1 MTGSKFA
8 QYRDLP
14 RLAGSGRL
22 IVSFLGRFPTSMVV
36 IGNLTLVTVTT
47 GSVASASIT
56 SASLAIANGIG
67 QPVTGRLS
75 DKLGQ
80 RGPVL
85 IASLL
90 NALFCIIHVYA
101 ATAGAPLSVLV
112 VLAALIGVTTAP
124 VGALAR
130 VRWYHLAQQPPQLA
144 AALSWESMIDE
155 MGFVLGPAL
164 VGILS
169 SMISPYLPLLISAS
183 LALTCGVGF
192 ALSKNAV
199 GPQVDSETGASP
211 ALSTVAKSVA
221 VCLVGMAALG
231 MFFGS
236 TQTSTTAAAN
246 AMGNESLAGLIYAAL
261 GFGSAITSIGAV
273 ALPDT
278 FSLRSRI
285 ICGGIGLAVGSVGC
299 TFATSFIQLA
309 ILIFLTGMAIG
320 PASVAIFTLAGELSP
335 KGGDA
340 LAVTL
345 LGAINILGVATANA
359 ITGQLVE
366 ANWVWGYLFTAGCGL
381 LLTFGTLLSSS
392 KQVR

>member
-1 MTGSKFA
+1 
-8 QYRDLP
+8 
-14 RLAGSGRL
+14 
-22 IVSFLGRFPTSMVV
+22 MVV
-36 IGNLTLVTVTT
+36 IGNLTLITVTT
-47 GSVASASIT
+47 GSVATASIT
-56 SASLAIANGIG
+56 SAALAIANGIG

-80 RGPVL
+80 RWPLL

-90 NALFCIIHVYA
+90 NALFCVVHVYA
-101 ATAGAPLSVLV
+101 ATAGAPVSLLV
-112 VLAALIGVTTAP
+112 ALAALIGVTTAP

-130 VRWYHLAQQPPQLA
+130 VRWYHLAKRPPQLA

-169 SMISPYLPLLISAS
+169 SMISPYLPLIISAT
-183 LALTCGVGF
+183 LAATCGVGF

-199 GPQVDSETGASP
+199 GPQIDTATGSSP
-211 ALSTVAKSVA
+211 STAAVAKAVL
-221 VCLVGMAALG
+221 VCLIGMAALG

-278 FSLRSRI
+278 FSLRARI
-285 ICGGIGLAVGSVGC
+285 MTGGIGLAVGAIGC
-299 TFATSFIQLA
+299 SFAQNFWQLA

-320 PASVAIFTLAGELSP
+320 PASVALFTLAGELSP
-335 KGGDA
+335 QGGDA

-366 ANWVWGYLFTAGCGL
+366 TNWMWGYFFTAGCGL
-381 LLTFGTLLSSS
+381 LLTFGTLLSPS